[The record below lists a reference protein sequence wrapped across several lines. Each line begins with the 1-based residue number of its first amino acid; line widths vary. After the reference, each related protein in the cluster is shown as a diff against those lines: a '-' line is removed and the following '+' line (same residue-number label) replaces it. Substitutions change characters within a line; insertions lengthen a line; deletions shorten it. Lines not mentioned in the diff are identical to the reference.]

1 MLDTLAA
8 VKCHAKRDAHAL
20 RTVRN
25 ACVRAL
31 AVCALLTSGAAM
43 EPRAGPDLN
52 DVADVLRSWQAGPS
66 CNELGQLVGGALR
79 MLCNGDQCQLID
91 IAQGLVTGLACDH
104 LTIVPRPP
112 PRPSSPPPP
121 SDEVAADSLI
131 QLSNS
136 PAKKRQRFESDRDSE
151 AAAVLLQNIRTFV
164 QGPLATRGTR
174 PAALQV
180 KADILAEVLHSS
192 ELQDRNLMSAAA
204 RLTGFDREVIKRGGA
219 LAADNA
225 ERGRRDQALG
235 GQRATRSDC
244 VDLDWVWE
252 WFHTHSPDVEPD
264 KSRKFR
270 YKRKRARVAGKVRD
284 LTCELRILTRKRHEA
299 IDTFLASPEYNAFEK
314 STGQSLHPKTVGKCI
329 CPCMKSDKRND
340 CACPICTAMHH
351 RLHAWNMQRS
361 DWHKGGECSC
371 SLDCKNPESS
381 FRQMS
386 RGFGLFMDAIT
397 CPRRP
402 HPGLEMPHAPAE
414 PPKFRPLRCCCQPK
428 SRGRHQPDH
437 VTLCTECGWDKK
449 LGGGCP
455 AEYTD
460 DPCTWKRPTT
470 VDAGNGRQETRYVDH
485 RGTRKELLDEIKEAS
500 REFNYHQWIREWTKW
515 MFKLDIATFNGTREI
530 LVLTDF
536 AAVYDM
542 SGKDVSTCEHGISC
556 HQLVALVLHSP
567 DPKATGAGPER
578 PVVCDYW
585 RVWGN
590 HKGDAAFHQSVMRQI
605 ATHYK
610 AKIPTLRRIKVWS
623 DGQRAQYKG
632 QKNFGR
638 MATWPKS
645 ISVGGLELEIWHNFF
660 ASYHGSGQEGQG
672 GGGL

>member
-180 KADILAEVLHSS
+180 KAGILAEVLHSS
-192 ELQDRNLMSAAA
+192 ELQDRNLMSAAE
-204 RLTGFDREVIKRGGA
+204 RLTGLHRKVLKRGGA

-361 DWHKGGECSC
+361 DWHK
-371 SLDCKNPESS
+371 
-381 FRQMS
+381 R
-386 RGFGLFMDAIT
+386 
-397 CPRRP
+397 
-402 HPGLEMPHAPAE
+402 
-414 PPKFRPLRCCCQPK
+414 
-428 SRGRHQPDH
+428 
-437 VTLCTECGWDKK
+437 
-449 LGGGCP
+449 
-455 AEYTD
+455 
-460 DPCTWKRPTT
+460 
-470 VDAGNGRQETRYVDH
+470 
-485 RGTRKELLDEIKEAS
+485 
-500 REFNYHQWIREWTKW
+500 
-515 MFKLDIATFNGTREI
+515 
-530 LVLTDF
+530 
-536 AAVYDM
+536 
-542 SGKDVSTCEHGISC
+542 
-556 HQLVALVLHSP
+556 
-567 DPKATGAGPER
+567 
-578 PVVCDYW
+578 
-585 RVWGN
+585 
-590 HKGDAAFHQSVMRQI
+590 
-605 ATHYK
+605 
-610 AKIPTLRRIKVWS
+610 
-623 DGQRAQYKG
+623 
-632 QKNFGR
+632 
-638 MATWPKS
+638 
-645 ISVGGLELEIWHNFF
+645 
-660 ASYHGSGQEGQG
+660 
-672 GGGL
+672 